1 MSRALLFLLLVALTA
16 GNLSA
21 QNYRKNQEAF
31 LDAEYFLMFEDY
43 SDALPYYLQLFE
55 EYPDN
60 YNLAYRIGLCY
71 LNITGEKNM
80 AVNYL
85 ESAAR
90 NSSALY
96 SEGSLKQKTAP
107 YEAWFYLANAYRI
120 NYQFD
125 LARETFKKYSE
136 TLLPDDTENI
146 LFIQHQIEVCN
157 NAKILIRN
165 PVKFAEKNMGE
176 FFNDSYSNFNPVISS
191 DGQTFAYMSSLK
203 FYDAVFIVKK
213 IKNRWSSPINITP
226 DIQSD
231 GDLYI
236 SCLADNGNT
245 LYLSKDDDNNSDI
258 YISKFDGVKWSVAE
272 KLGKT
277 INTKHW
283 ETHAFVTD
291 NGNTMVLA
299 SNRPGGYG
307 GLDLYISVKMDDN
320 TWGDPVNMGPEIN
333 TPFNEDRA
341 FLPGNGSKLF
351 FASQGHHNMGGFD
364 LFKSE
369 KQQNGQWSE
378 PVNLGYPV
386 NTPDNNTYFMPAD
399 NGKSGYMPVYKKG
412 SGFGREDIYFITFK

>member
-1 MSRALLFLLLVALTA
+1 MARAFLFLLLVALTA
-16 GNLSA
+16 GSLSA
-21 QNYRKNQEAF
+21 QNYRKNQETF
-31 LDAEYFLMFEDY
+31 LDAEYFFMFEDY
-43 SDALPYYLQLFE
+43 LDALPYYLQLFE

-71 LNITGEKNM
+71 LNIVGEKNM

-85 ESAAR
+85 ESAAK

-120 NYQFD
+120 NFQFD
-125 LARETFKKYSE
+125 LARETFKKYSK

-157 NAKILIRN
+157 NAKMLIRN
-165 PVKFAEKNMGE
+165 PVEFSEKSMGE
-176 FFNDSYSNFNPVISS
+176 LFNDSCSNFNPVISS
-191 DGQTFAYMSSLK
+191 DGQSFAYMSSLK
-203 FYDAVFIVKK
+203 FYDAVFFMRKV
-213 IKNRWSSPINITP
+213 KNRWSSPVNITP
-226 DIQSD
+226 EIQSD
-231 GDLYI
+231 GGPYI

-258 YISKFDGVKWSVAE
+258 YVSKFDGVKWSVAE
-272 KLGKT
+272 KLGNT
-277 INTKHW
+277 INTKYW

-291 NGNTMVLA
+291 NGNTMILA

-307 GLDLYISVKMDDN
+307 GLDLYISVKTDDN

-341 FLPGNGSKLF
+341 FLIGNGNRLF
-351 FASQGHHNMGGFD
+351 FASQGHYNMGGFD

-378 PVNLGYPV
+378 PVNHGYPI
-386 NTPDNNTYFMPAD
+386 NTPDNNIYFMPLND
-399 NGKSGYMPVYKKG
+399 GKSGYMSIYREG
-412 SGFGREDIYFITFK
+412 SGFGRRDIYFITFK